1 MERRVDDLSFEGAWK
16 NQVKEEQ
23 KEQAPAEQKEVKVR
37 GPAFRGQRDVV
48 ETRTEIRMAT
58 KQQPAPEKKEVNVVA
73 EVSSKEGDDFD
84 VSGNQTILT
93 ISNLQATFNRQG
105 ERQKRPRRGGGT
117 SMSMIS
123 VTLPDGSVNEY
134 ASGITAGE
142 IVIDIEEESTTASL
156 HSLTVSR
163 KISPLNSTLIAR

>member
-23 KEQAPAEQKEVKVR
+23 KEQASVEQKEVKVHEA
-37 GPAFRGQRDVV
+37 PAFRGQRDVV

-84 VSGNQTILT
+84 V
-93 ISNLQATFNRQG
+93 
-105 ERQKRPRRGGGT
+105 EW
-117 SMSMIS
+117 
-123 VTLPDGSVNEY
+123 
-134 ASGITAGE
+134 
-142 IVIDIEEESTTASL
+142 
-156 HSLTVSR
+156 
-163 KISPLNSTLIAR
+163 